1 MRFVA
6 IGEAMIELSGDGGEA
21 WRMGVAGDT
30 LNTAWY
36 ARRLLPAGW
45 TVDYLSRLGTD
56 PFSDRIARF
65 IAQAGI
71 GTAHLQRDPARGPG
85 LYAIT
90 LKGGERSFTYWRGQ
104 SAARHLADDPAALA
118 AGLAGAG
125 LVYLSGIT
133 LAILAPDRRAA
144 LLEAVATSRAPLAF
158 DPNHRPRLWEG
169 PESARDWC
177 TRAARAAAW
186 VLPSADD
193 EAALFGDP
201 TAAAT
206 LARYRDWGVPEVAVK
221 AGGAPVHL
229 WDGTAAQVLADLPR
243 AEVVDSTGA
252 GDSFNAGYLAARLG
266 GAAPDV
272 AARAGH
278 ALAARVVQGFG
289 ALVPAALT

>member
-6 IGEAMIELSGDGGEA
+6 IGEAMIELSGDGGEV

-36 ARRLLPAGW
+36 ARALLPAGW
-45 TVDYLSRLGTD
+45 SVDYLSRVGTD
-56 PFSDRIARF
+56 PFSDRIAGF
-65 IAQAGI
+65 MAAAGI
-71 GTAHLQRDPARGPG
+71 GTAHLARDPARGPG

-118 AGLAGAG
+118 AGLAGAK

-144 LLEAVATSRAPLAF
+144 LLDAVAASGAPLAF
-158 DPNHRPRLWEG
+158 DPNYRPRLWEG
-169 PESARDWC
+169 PEAARDWGE
-177 TRAARAAAW
+177 RAARAAAF

-201 TAAAT
+201 SADAT
-206 LARYRDWGVPEVAVK
+206 LARYCGWGVPEVVVK
-221 AGGAPVHL
+221 AGGGPVHL
-229 WDGTAAQVLADLPR
+229 WDGAAALVLADLPR

-266 GAAPDV
+266 GAGAEG

-289 ALVPAALT
+289 ALVPGALG